1 MGLFGGGNSTSNT
14 TNLTQTENSDSRV
27 VADAGST
34 VINAGG
40 GQVTLTDEGLVAAA
54 LDSARNSYDLSNKS
68 LADLIG
74 LTRDAGE
81 ENRQALSLIS
91 QQSNDAFSKLTSA
104 NSVAFEKISAAQAQ
118 GFNALTDATTSTLDK
133 FIGLAADIAATGA
146 NSVNQQAKSLSD
158 SFATV
163 AGNNPD
169 ALMKLAGVLV
179 VGFLVWKFA
188 R

>member
-54 LDSARNSYDLSNKS
+54 LDSARSSFDLSNKS
-68 LADLIG
+68 LAQVIG
-74 LTRDAGE
+74 LARDTTTETRA
-81 ENRQALSLIS
+81 ALTLQSE
-91 QQSNDAFSKLTSA
+91 QSNDAFSRLVQSNQA
-104 NSVAFEKISAAQAQ
+104 AFEKVAAAQAQ

-146 NSVNQQAKSLSD
+146 NSVNQQAKSLSE
-158 SFATV
+158 SFSTV